1 MSAVTKQE
9 IVAMIEG
16 LIESDACMGSISNM
30 QAITALELV
39 NRIRQHGIAYEPK
52 GEEAIA
58 PPDGY
63 LLVHKDIMTL
73 TVECR
78 CGVQQA
84 KPVHHYLKQADEETH
99 RRVDDAVRAGRIFD
113 KRFRGGFVSVPVE
126 PTQEMIDAGT
136 MFGTSP
142 TKVSIIWSNMLAAAP
157 EVSNE
162 P

>member
-1 MSAVTKQE
+1 MSAVTPQE
-9 IVAMIEG
+9 IVEALRRGIPANAFHKFDW
-16 LIESDACMGSISNM
+16 IESNK
-30 QAITALELV
+30 ALA
-39 NRIRQHGIAYEPK
+39 NRIEAEGIAPS
-52 GEEAIA
+52 
-58 PPDGY
+58 DGY

-113 KRFRGGFVSVPVE
+113 KRFRGGFVSVPAE
-126 PTQEMIDAGT
+126 PTQEMIDAGI

-157 EVSNE
+157 EVK